1 AKQILAE
8 HGVPVPAS
16 QTYHT
21 ANQLIADYDRYV
33 QAGGIVLK
41 AADESHKVIVF
52 RIMPER
58 GLFEQVVRQL
68 FEQTS
73 AVMAE
78 EVVVASSYRFLVIDG
93 RVQAIVERIPANIV
107 GDGRSTVKTLLD

>member
-1 AKQILAE
+1 
-8 HGVPVPAS
+8 
-16 QTYHT
+16 
-21 ANQLIADYDRYV
+21 
-33 QAGGIVLK
+33 
-41 AADESHKVIVF
+41 DESHKVIVF

-107 GDGRSTVKTLLD
+107 GDGRSTVKTLLDRKNGRALRGTAFKWPQSALQ